1 MKIKGLVIGLMICSL
16 CSAQE
21 TAVGL
26 PALLQ
31 APNGKK
37 VRVFVQEADTRI
49 LQFNAPRSTT
59 IMRAPVAKVE
69 ELTFILDEDLLEIE
83 ARFGRESGAEARDE
97 LESFLS
103 VYTPYMVIK
112 NNLYPLF
119 FKLIELELLEGNYAQ
134 AGVYAAYL
142 LDCSAHSDIQLK
154 GQRYALLSAL
164 KAKNLNEARKH
175 LEAADVPVAEQYF
188 QAAHTL
194 HKGEPE
200 AAMQEVIEI
209 IIEHANEVE
218 WLAPTEFLA
227 AEIYLELG
235 MTNSARQTADQVA
248 TMYEG
253 SEVAWAASVLEERLY
268 NALNGMET
276 GGK

>member
-1 MKIKGLVIGLMICSL
+1 MKVKGLIMSMMICSL

-21 TAVGL
+21 RAEGL

-37 VRVFVQEADTRI
+37 VRVFIQEADDRV
-49 LQFNAPRSTT
+49 LQFNAPKSTT
-59 IMRAPVAKVE
+59 IMRAPIAKVQE
-69 ELTFILDEDLLEIE
+69 VTFILDEDVVEIE
-83 ARFGRESGAEARDE
+83 ARFGRDSGEQARAE
-97 LESFLS
+97 LERLL
-103 VYTPYMVIK
+103 TPYVPFMSLK

-119 FKLIELELLEGNYAQ
+119 FKQIELELLEGRYAQ
-134 AGVYAAYL
+134 AGLYAEYL
-142 LDCSAHSDIQLK
+142 LGCRAHSDIQLK
-154 GQRYALLSAL
+154 GQRYALISAL
-164 KAKNLNEARKH
+164 KAKNFKEAAKH
-175 LEAADVPVAEQYF
+175 IEAADAPVAEQYF
-188 QAAHTL
+188 KAAHTL
-194 HKGEPE
+194 HQGEPKE
-200 AAMQEVIEI
+200 AMQEVIEI

-235 MTNSARQTADQVA
+235 MTNSARKTADQVA
-248 TMYEG
+248 NMYEG
-253 SEVAWAASVLEERLY
+253 SEIALAASLLEERLY